1 MLETIYD
8 AAFDRARFRILLEQL
23 RREFSAGK
31 AFIAWNDLER
41 DADFR
46 AQSGG
51 DPVWEQR
58 YAEHYWQHDVLR
70 PLLFDLPTG
79 QPAAVHHILARPEV
93 QGSLFYREFLA
104 PQRIV
109 DNLAVNLIKQPGM
122 NAHLSLIRDGDSAPF
137 SDGDLAR
144 MAELI
149 PHLTRAV
156 VIQSRLVG
164 AENIAESHRQ
174 IARGARARMILLS
187 ERLEVMDIDP
197 ELAAW
202 IAPRAGPGP
211 VRLPFLEDLRASMKS
226 GEPLLL
232 RIGQDGGEEQVLM
245 CEAQPLERD
254 GFAGLTGS
262 PQAAWAVHV
271 TEVARPLHLAYGAI
285 RQLYGLTATERQVLE
300 HAVESGDPR
309 HVDERMGIG
318 RATVR
323 THLHRIYQKTGTT
336 GFGDLSRLAHR
347 FARSWHG

>member
-8 AAFDRARFRILLEQL
+8 AAFDRASFQRVLEQL
-23 RREFSAGK
+23 RVEFDAGK

-51 DPVWEQR
+51 DPVWERR

-93 QGSLFYREFLA
+93 QDSMFYREFLA

-109 DNLAVNLIKQPGM
+109 DNLAVNLIKRPGM

-144 MAELI
+144 MAELV